1 MATKA
6 EVLDDPVVGGAKGA
20 KHEAHLQCRI
30 NEDAPHFEI
39 GKYVGE
45 SGFER
50 DDRLGVGLFDV
61 NKVEDVAEG
70 VNRARGVK
78 ILIDMR
84 DHFEPLAVKPGFL
97 DEEVGD
103 WGLDV
108 VVDNLLPPSAGDG
121 VGICREEKFGVG
133 TGAEWRTTKSGVDDF
148 LGFNPRIFVGDILEP

>member
-20 KHEAHLQCRI
+20 KHEAHLQCQI

-39 GKYVGE
+39 GKDAGE

-50 DDRLGVGLFDV
+50 DDGLGVGLFDV
-61 NKVEDVAEG
+61 DKVEDVAEG

-84 DHFEPLAVKPGFL
+84 DHLEPLSVKPGFL

-103 WGLDV
+103 RGLDV

-121 VGICREEKFGVG
+121 VGICHEEDLGVG
-133 TGAEWRTTKSGVDDF
+133 TGAEWRVTKSGINDL